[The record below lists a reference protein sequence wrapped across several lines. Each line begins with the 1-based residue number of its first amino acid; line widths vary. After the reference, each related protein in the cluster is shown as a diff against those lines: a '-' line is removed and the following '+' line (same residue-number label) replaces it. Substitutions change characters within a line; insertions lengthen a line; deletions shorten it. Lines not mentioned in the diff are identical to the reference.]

1 MSPAEVLALIGA
13 FDPAG
18 DGELEK
24 SRELIGMM
32 LTHSPNPFSR
42 DQFQPGHMTATAC
55 VLHPAE
61 QSVLLIRHKRLD
73 RWLLPGG
80 HVEIEDRTPDATAM
94 REAVEETSVRLE
106 PSVGLL
112 VGMDVHGIPPKKRE
126 PFHLHHD
133 LIFSFRAAA
142 VEVGIS
148 EETRGVVWCAFG
160 DFEKYGLAGSIRRA
174 AIRSWEP
181 ASKQARMTSS
191 S

>member
-1 MSPAEVLALIGA
+1 MTPVEVLALIGG

-32 LTHSPNPFSR
+32 LAHSPKPFSR

-55 VLHPAE
+55 ILHPLE

-94 REAVEETSVRLE
+94 REAMEETGVRLDA
-106 PSVGLL
+106 SQRLL
-112 VGMDVHGIPPKKRE
+112 VGMDVHGIPPKKGE

-133 LIFSFRAAA
+133 LVFSFRAATA
-142 VEVGIS
+142 EVGIS
-148 EETRGVVWCAFG
+148 EETRAVVWCPFG

-174 AIRSWEP
+174 ALRSWALALKP
-181 ASKQARMTSS
+181 PPMTSFL
-191 S
+191 